1 MIYPSFYDVLRVG
14 KTIIFFVFQWV
25 VFESLPGTI
34 LFSDFRMRK
43 FYFPGFSLETELAE
57 KIL

>member
-1 MIYPSFYDVLRVG
+1 MMYQGFG
-14 KTIIFFVFQWV
+14 KLLIFFVFQMV

-34 LFSDFRMRK
+34 LFSDVKMRK
-43 FYFPGFSLETELAE
+43 FYFPGFSLEAELAE

>member
-1 MIYPSFYDVLRVG
+1 MIYPSFYDVLRVW

-34 LFSDFRMRK
+34 LFSDVKMRK
-43 FYFPGFSLETELAE
+43 FYFPGFSLKAELAE

>member
-1 MIYPSFYDVLRVG
+1 MIYQSFYDVSRG
-14 KTIIFFVFQWV
+14 WKTFNFFVFQWV
-25 VFESLPGTI
+25 VFKSLPGTI

-43 FYFPGFSLETELAE
+43 FYFPGFSLEAELAK